1 MAYESPISCEQ
12 PTDTQ
17 NIQCIIDILQL
28 AARQCFAQGCE
39 LPADPA
45 NQNQVEYI

>member
-17 NIQCIIDILQL
+17 NIQCIIDKLQL
-28 AARQCFAQGCE
+28 AARQCFAQHE
-39 LPADPA
+39 LPADSA
-45 NQNQVEYI
+45 NHKQVEYV